1 MNHNGVRLLAL
12 LSLMISV
19 GISSTSLAQPTRSI
33 THVTGDLYRGQNNN
47 HFMLLLVTDDG
58 IIMTDPINAGFSAWL
73 KAEVASRFGVP
84 VRYVLYSHHHGDH
97 ASGGA
102 VFADTA
108 QFVGH
113 ENMLSHLALPPD
125 STPLPTDGQYAIAAT
140 MDANGDGR
148 IEQSEA
154 SGGILNNFSGFDAN
168 GDGELSGAE
177 VLRGPLSAVHAPN
190 ITYSNSM
197 VITLGGKEARLT
209 WVGEFNHSM
218 DMSVISFPDER
229 AMQVVDFIT
238 FQRLPFREMDFENG
252 LFVEWMSAINHWE
265 SIARGYDYISP
276 GHGPVGDV
284 TDVREWRRY
293 FEALRDAV
301 AAGIAAGQS
310 LEEMRASIE
319 IPAYADWE
327 GYSWLDENVLGMY
340 HFLTD

>member
-1 MNHNGVRLLAL
+1 
-12 LSLMISV
+12 
-19 GISSTSLAQPTRSI
+19 
-33 THVTGDLYRGQNNN
+33 
-47 HFMLLLVTDDG
+47 
-58 IIMTDPINAGFSAWL
+58 
-73 KAEVASRFGVP
+73 
-84 VRYVLYSHHHGDH
+84 
-97 ASGGA
+97 
-102 VFADTA
+102 
-108 QFVGH
+108 
-113 ENMLSHLALPPD
+113 
-125 STPLPTDGQYAIAAT
+125 
-140 MDANGDGR
+140 
-148 IEQSEA
+148 
-154 SGGILNNFSGFDAN
+154 
-168 GDGELSGAE
+168 
-177 VLRGPLSAVHAPN
+177 
-190 ITYSNSM
+190 M
-197 VITLGGKEARLT
+197 VITLGGREARLT

>member
-1 MNHNGVRLLAL
+1 MIHNGVRLLAL
-12 LSLMISV
+12 LSLMISL

-33 THVTGDLYRGQNNN
+33 THITGDLYRGQNNN
-47 HFMLLLVTDDG
+47 HFMLLLVTDEG
-58 IIMTDPINAGFSAWL
+58 IIMTDPINAGFSTWL
-73 KAEVASRFGVP
+73 KDEIESRFGVP

-102 VFADTA
+102 IFADTA

-113 ENMLSHLALPPD
+113 ENMLNHLALPPD
-125 STPLPTDGQYAIAAT
+125 STPLPVVGQYAIVAT
-140 MDANGDGR
+140 MDTNGNGR

-154 SGGILNNFSGFDAN
+154 SGRLNNFSAFDAN

-177 VLRGPLSAVHAPN
+177 VLRGPLSGVHPPN
-190 ITYSNSM
+190 ITYSRTTS
-197 VITLGGKEARLT
+197 ITLGGQEAHMT
-209 WVGEFNHSM
+209 WVGEMNHSM

-238 FQRLPFREMDFENG
+238 FQRLPYREMDFENG
-252 LFVEWMSAINHWE
+252 LFDEWMSAIKHWE
-265 SIARGYDYISP
+265 SLADDYDYISP
-276 GHGPVGDV
+276 GHGPVGDLA
-284 TDVREWRRY
+284 DVKEWRRY

-319 IPAYADWE
+319 IPEYSDWE

>member
-19 GISSTSLAQPTRSI
+19 GISSTSLAQPKRSI

-73 KAEVASRFGVP
+73 KAEVASRFSVP

>member
-33 THVTGDLYRGQNNN
+33 SHVTGDLYRGQNNN

-58 IIMTDPINAGFSAWL
+58 IIMTDPINPDFSAWL
-73 KAEVASRFGVP
+73 KDEVASRFGVP

-113 ENMLSHLALPPD
+113 ENMLGHLALPPD
-125 STPLPTDGQYAIAAT
+125 STSLPTDGQYAIAAT

-168 GDGELSGAE
+168 RDGELSGAE
-177 VLRGPLSAVHAPN
+177 VLRGPLSAVRAPN

-197 VITLGGKEARLT
+197 AITLGGKEARLT

-218 DMSVISFPDER
+218 DMSVITFPAER

-252 LFVEWMSAINHWE
+252 LFVEWMSAIKHWE

-276 GHGPVGDV
+276 GHGPVGDLA
-284 TDVREWRRY
+284 DVREWRRY

-319 IPAYADWE
+319 IPEYADWE

>member
-1 MNHNGVRLLAL
+1 MIHNGVRLLAL
-12 LSLMISV
+12 LSLMISL

-33 THVTGDLYRGQNNN
+33 THITGDLYRGQNNN
-47 HFMLLLVTDDG
+47 HFMLLLVTDEG
-58 IIMTDPINAGFSAWL
+58 IIMTDPINAGFSTWL
-73 KAEVASRFGVP
+73 KDEIESRFGVP

-102 VFADTA
+102 IFADTA
-108 QFVGH
+108 QFIGH
-113 ENMLSHLALPPD
+113 ENMLNHLALPPD
-125 STPLPTDGQYAIAAT
+125 STPLPVVGQYAIVAT
-140 MDANGDGR
+140 MDTNGNGR

-154 SGGILNNFSGFDAN
+154 SGRLNNFSAFDAN

-177 VLRGPLSAVHAPN
+177 VLRGPLSGVHPPN
-190 ITYSNSM
+190 ITYSRTTS
-197 VITLGGKEARLT
+197 ITLGGKEAHMT
-209 WVGEFNHSM
+209 WVGEMNHSM

-238 FQRLPFREMDFENG
+238 FQRLPYREMDFENG
-252 LFVEWMSAINHWE
+252 LFDEWMSAIKHWE
-265 SIARGYDYISP
+265 SLADDYDYISP
-276 GHGPVGDV
+276 GHGPVGDLA
-284 TDVREWRRY
+284 DVKEWRRY

-319 IPAYADWE
+319 IPEYSDWE
-327 GYSWLDENVLGMY
+327 GYSWLHENVLGMY

>member
-1 MNHNGVRLLAL
+1 MIQNDVRILTL
-12 LSLMISV
+12 LSLMISL

-33 THVTGDLYRGQNNN
+33 THITGDLYRGQNNN
-47 HFMLLLVTDDG
+47 HFMLLLVTDEG
-58 IIMTDPINAGFSAWL
+58 IIMTDPINAGFSTWL
-73 KAEVASRFGVP
+73 KDEVDSRFGVP

-113 ENMLSHLALPPD
+113 ENMLNHLALPPD
-125 STPLPTDGQYAIAAT
+125 STPLPLEGQYAIAAT
-140 MDANGDGR
+140 MDANGNGV

-154 SGGILNNFSGFDAN
+154 SGGTLNNFSGFDAN

-177 VLRGPLSAVHAPN
+177 VLRGPLSNVHPPN
-190 ITYSNSM
+190 ITYSRTTS
-197 VITLGGKEARLT
+197 ISLGGKEAQMT
-209 WVGEFNHSM
+209 WVGEMNHSM
-218 DMSVISFPDER
+218 DMSVISFPAER

-238 FQRLPFREMDFENG
+238 FQRLPYREMDFENG
-252 LFVEWMSAINHWE
+252 LFDEWMSAIKHWE
-265 SIARGYDYISP
+265 SLADEYDYISP
-276 GHGPVGDV
+276 GHGPVGDLA
-284 TDVREWRRY
+284 DVKEWRRY

-319 IPAYADWE
+319 IPEYSDWE

>member
-19 GISSTSLAQPTRSI
+19 GISSTSLAQPKRSI

>member
-1 MNHNGVRLLAL
+1 MNHNGIRLLAL

-113 ENMLSHLALPPD
+113 ENMLSHLALPAD

-140 MDANGDGR
+140 MDANGNGR

-177 VLRGPLSAVHAPN
+177 VLRGPLSAVHPPS

-197 VITLGGKEARLT
+197 AITLGGKEAQLT

-218 DMSVISFPDER
+218 DMSVISFPEER

-252 LFVEWMSAINHWE
+252 LFVEWMSAIKHWE
-265 SIARGYDYISP
+265 SLAGDYDYISP
-276 GHGPVGDV
+276 GHGPLGDA

-301 AAGIAAGQS
+301 AAGIAGGQS